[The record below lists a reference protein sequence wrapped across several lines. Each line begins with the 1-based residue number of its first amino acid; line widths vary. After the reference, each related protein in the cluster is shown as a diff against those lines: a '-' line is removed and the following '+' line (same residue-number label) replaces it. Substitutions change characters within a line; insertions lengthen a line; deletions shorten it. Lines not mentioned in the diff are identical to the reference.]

1 MFFDTL
7 EVLNYRNYNKL
18 KIKFSPSK
26 NIIYGKNGSGKTN
39 IVEALYVIGLTKSFR
54 NTSERN
60 LIYKEKSQSKIKA
73 KVIKNSKKAKYEV
86 DLFKDGKKVLIDN
99 NVVGLLS
106 NYISNIP
113 IIVFFPDDLK
123 LIKET
128 PIIRRKF
135 LNVELSFNDRLYLI
149 NSTKYNKI
157 LKQRNS
163 YLKQLQI
170 NGNQSKEYLDI
181 LTKKMIDYGKY
192 IYNSRNEFINYL
204 NNNINYY
211 YQKIAKKGTLKLRYI
226 SNFDLDDKKIIKKI
240 NDLYQKEL
248 LFGKTLIGTHLDD
261 IEFYLDDNK
270 VKDWASEGQL
280 KNIVISIKLVEV
292 KYIYEKLGFYPILIL
307 DDLFSELDKEKI
319 NNIINLLPKDC
330 QIFITTTEIS
340 KIKKSLREDSK
351 LFKIN
356 NGTIEE

>member
-54 NTSERN
+54 NTSEKN

-73 KVIKNSKKAKYEV
+73 KVIKNNKKAKYEV

-149 NSTKYNKI
+149 NSTKYNKL

-170 NGNQSKEYLDI
+170 NGNQSKDYLDI

-226 SNFDLDDKKIIKKI
+226 SNFELDEVKITNKI

-261 IEFYLDDNK
+261 IEFYLDDNR

-280 KNIVISIKLVEV
+280 KNIVISMK
-292 KYIYEKLGFYPILIL
+292 
-307 DDLFSELDKEKI
+307 
-319 NNIINLLPKDC
+319 
-330 QIFITTTEIS
+330 
-340 KIKKSLREDSK
+340 
-351 LFKIN
+351 
-356 NGTIEE
+356 

>member
-113 IIVFFPDDLK
+113 IIIFFPDDLK

-226 SNFDLDDKKIIKKI
+226 SNFDLNDTRIIKKI

-351 LFKIN
+351 LFKII
-356 NGTIEE
+356 NGKIEE

>member
-54 NTSERN
+54 HTSDSN

-226 SNFDLDDKKIIKKI
+226 SNFDLDDTKIIKKI

>member
-7 EVLNYRNYNKL
+7 ELLNYRNYPKL
-18 KIKFSPSK
+18 KITFSPSK

-39 IVEALYVIGLTKSFR
+39 IVEALYVLGLTKSFR

-60 LIYKEKSQSKIKA
+60 LIYKEKNNTKIKA
-73 KVIKNSKKAKYEV
+73 KVVKNKKKTKYEV
-86 DLFKDGKKVLIDN
+86 DLYKDGKKVMIN
-99 NVVGLLS
+99 NNIIGLLS

-149 NSTKYNKI
+149 NVTKYNKL

-192 IYNSRNEFINYL
+192 IYSSREEFINYL
-204 NNNINYY
+204 NDNINDY
-211 YQKIAKKGTLKLRYI
+211 YQKIVKKGHLKIKYV
-226 SNFDLDDKKIIKKI
+226 SNFNLDEEKLIKKI

-292 KYIYEKLGFYPILIL
+292 KYIYEKLGYYPILIL

-319 NNIINLLPKDC
+319 NNIINLLPNEC

-340 KIKKSLREDSK
+340 KIKKSLRDNSK
-351 LFKIN
+351 IIKVN
-356 NGTIEE
+356 NGVVEE